1 MATFNLDSNNMRQTL
16 IFNFFFFKQSHP
28 AGPDRKEQNTLKRVK
43 LQEMSLQR
51 ERYGPVPSLRMA
63 FL

>member
-16 IFNFFFFKQSHP
+16 IFNFHP